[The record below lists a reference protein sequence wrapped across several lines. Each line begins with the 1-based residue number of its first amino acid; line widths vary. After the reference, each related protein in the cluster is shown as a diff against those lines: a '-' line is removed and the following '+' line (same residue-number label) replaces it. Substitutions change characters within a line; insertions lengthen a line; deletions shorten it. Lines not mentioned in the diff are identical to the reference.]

1 MESFET
7 GPAELAV
14 MAPISTSKP
23 QVLYGRPGHTCQKPS
38 SLVFPTVDCLPEVHF
53 RKLCLA
59 HPAGWRP

>member
-7 GPAELAV
+7 GSTELAV
-14 MAPISTSKP
+14 MAPMSTSKP
-23 QVLYGRPGHTCQKPS
+23 QVLYGRPGHTPQKPS

-59 HPAGWRP
+59 RPAGWQS